1 MGGRANTPAPF
12 SFHHENVLLIMARSN
27 SGGTR
32 GWLRGK
38 VANDLY
44 QVTKTSTGRKV
55 QLVRAVEESRVNNNT
70 IEQALARMRMAL
82 LMGALGDLKAIVDH
96 SWQTIPY
103 GQLSIAHFVKENMQE
118 VIADCKEN
126 WSGECRFCYPTK
138 GVRAM
143 RIGMFRIASGTLATP
158 SNITRGVSY
167 IAGQWFPFRINI
179 GKANPTFGDLRRS
192 LGLNANDYITLLM
205 ATGLDMGSS
214 GIVNQGLQFVRLYL
228 AENVL
233 DETEIVDDNV
243 ADMFTYDG
251 NTTWDVSLDI
261 DKGEILVRVFT
272 GPDGVNRDTLLSSVI
287 VSRWDGKAWCRNN
300 AWFMANSDADAP
312 NFEYNAP
319 RWVFKSWFPSYD
331 PDADGSDVY
340 PGKQ

>member
-1 MGGRANTPAPF
+1 
-12 SFHHENVLLIMARSN
+12 MARSN

-55 QLVRAVEESRVNNNT
+55 QLVRAVEESRINNNT
-70 IEQALARMRMAL
+70 LEQALARMRMAL
-82 LMGALGDLKAIVDH
+82 LMGALSDLKAIVDH

-103 GQLSIAHFVKENMQE
+103 GQLSIANFVKENMQE

-143 RIGMFRIASGTLATP
+143 RIGMFRIASGTLQTP
-158 SNITRGVSY
+158 TNITRGVSY
-167 IAGQWFPFRINI
+167 ISGRWFPFRILI
-179 GKANPTFGDLRRS
+179 GKSSPTFGDLRQS

-205 ATGLDMGSS
+205 ATGIDFGSS
-214 GIVNQGLQFVRLYL
+214 GIVNQGLQYVRLFL
-228 AENVL
+228 AENIQ
-233 DETEIVDDNV
+233 DETQINEDNI
-243 ADMFTYDG
+243 AEMFTYEG
-251 NTTWDVSLDI
+251 NTSWDVSIDI
-261 DKGEILVRVFT
+261 NTGVIRVNVFT
-272 GPDGVNRDTLLSSVI
+272 SPDGIYRDTLLSSVI

-312 NFEYNAP
+312 NFEANAP
-319 RWVFKSWFPSYD
+319 RWVFQSWYPSFD
-331 PDADGSDVY
+331 PDADGSEVY